1 MSVCDMCPSA
11 IVSGD
16 ANEYYQGCSCFGLH
30 EYDPIHREIVPPRT
44 CTRAPI
50 LKLLAEAK
58 EVDHLYINKSP
69 DQLGKGGERVSFW
82 IRR

>member
-58 EVDHLYINKSP
+58 EVGPINVKH
-69 DQLGKGGERVSFW
+69 DKDRGDIRYLNFW
-82 IRR
+82 VRR